1 MDNMGLMV
9 QNQDFTA
16 DEVVALME
24 KMSDVVTRA
33 RIIALKGTSPEDW
46 TDQGGKPY
54 LTISGSN
61 KVKNIFGVSV
71 TDNQWQKTNM
81 EDDNGKYYVVSFS
94 ATFTWKLGS
103 TTMTG
108 TCSSRDKFFGKDK
121 PLEAVDFT
129 NVLKKAET
137 NCYGRGIKAL
147 LGITNLTWDSLK
159 EITGWGSEKV
169 QKVEYRKT
177 EEISEAMKQKKQ
189 ELYDLIM
196 KSTGNDAEKAKAKL
210 ESMTEWTDKEGKK
223 VAGKREIDKLTEKQ
237 LDFSIKK
244 MKEGATS

>member
-1 MDNMGLMV
+1 MSTGLALI
-9 QNQDFTA
+9 NQDFTA
-16 DEVVALME
+16 DEIVKVME
-24 KMSDVVTRA
+24 KMSDVVSKA
-33 RIIALKGTSPEDW
+33 RVVALRGTAPDDW

-71 TDNQWQKTNM
+71 SDSSWEKTMM
-81 EDDNGKYYVVSFS
+81 EDDNGKYYIISFS

-121 PLEAVDFT
+121 QMQDVDFT

-147 LGITNLTWDSLK
+147 LGLTNLTWDSLQ
-159 EITGWGSEKV
+159 EITGFGRDRV
-169 QKVEYRKT
+169 TKVEYRDKSVVT
-177 EEISEAMKQKKQ
+177 DVMKAKQ
-189 ELYDLIM
+189 EELRSLILKQTNNDPESAKALLELM
-196 KSTGNDAEKAKAKL
+196 TEFVGND
-210 ESMTEWTDKEGKK
+210 GNK
-223 VAGKREIDKLTEKQ
+223 VAGKKEIAKLSEKQ
-237 LDFSIKK
+237 LDICIRK
-244 MKEGATS
+244 MKEVK